1 MSISNYQVFLKTV
14 SCGSFSKAAEAMNFT
29 QSGISH
35 AINSLENELGVKLLS
50 RNRGGVV
57 LTADGRAVLPKI
69 EKLCAAHH
77 SLMQTVEGLKDM
89 DSGLVKIAPSPAY
102 LPSGCPASSRASARC
117 TPTSSLR

>member
-1 MSISNYQVFLKTV
+1 MRYEYFKYQVFLKTV

-89 DSGLVKIAPSPAY
+89 DSGL
-102 LPSGCPASSRASARC
+102 
-117 TPTSSLR
+117 